1 MKRIT
6 KTQVRERV
14 QNLNKYYCENT
25 LHKFTTY
32 EAYGKI
38 QIGLT
43 GKQKNDKFLGLGSGF
58 TPCSIMG
65 SSREVLN
72 DFNIDYALEK
82 LQRYE
87 EMYK

>member
-1 MKRIT
+1 
-6 KTQVRERV
+6 
-14 QNLNKYYCENT
+14 

-43 GKQKNDKFLGLGSGF
+43 GKQENGKFLGLGSGF

-72 DFNIDYALEK
+72 NFNIADALEK

-87 EMYK
+87 EKHK